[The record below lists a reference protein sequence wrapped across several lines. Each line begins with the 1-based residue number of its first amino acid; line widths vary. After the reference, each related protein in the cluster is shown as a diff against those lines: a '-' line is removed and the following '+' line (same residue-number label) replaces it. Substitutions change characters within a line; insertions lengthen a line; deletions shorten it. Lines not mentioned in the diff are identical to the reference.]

1 MGFVEQAIGFVEG
14 WWSKQISFLKVSGAT
29 NLGLWR
35 VGGASKWGGLWSK
48 QLGLLKV
55 GGASKLVF

>member
-1 MGFVEQAIGFVEG
+1 VEQENWFSEG
-14 WWSKQISFLKVSGAT
+14 WWSKKIGFLK
-29 NLGLWR
+29 
-35 VGGASKWGGLWSK
+35 VGGASKWGLWSK